1 MKTRYFRRLVRKND
15 GNFGKKREGWT
26 VPAPLWVI
34 MLLEDKM
41 HIQHNFVLNVG
52 FGRSPTSVFEV
63 GFEKSDSKIAS
74 WYQLALLA
82 TIVLVLKGSQPVS
95 YTDAQT

>member
-1 MKTRYFRRLVRKND
+1 MM
-15 GNFGKKREGWT
+15 
-26 VPAPLWVI
+26 PAPLWVI
-34 MLLEDKM
+34 IPLEDKM
-41 HIQHNFVLNVG
+41 HSQRNFVLNIG

-63 GFEKSDSKIAS
+63 GFEKSDSKLAS

-82 TIVLVLKGSQPVS
+82 TIVLVLKGSQPVN

>member
-1 MKTRYFRRLVRKND
+1 MSTKNFLKIRHFQRVARKGD
-15 GNFGKKREGWT
+15 ENFGKKREDWM

-34 MLLEDKM
+34 MPLEDKM
-41 HIQHNFVLNVG
+41 HSQRNFVLNIG
-52 FGRSPTSVFEV
+52 FGRSPTSIFEV

-82 TIVLVLKGSQPVS
+82 AVANSKTF
-95 YTDAQT
+95 